1 MQEFY
6 LPSHGRGR
14 LHCVQWAAPAPPRAI
29 VQIVHGIAEHV
40 LRYDDFARFL
50 NEKEITVVAEDHM
63 GHGGTLAP
71 GDPKGYFYGGWLA
84 AVDDC
89 YSLLSHTKDQFPGI
103 PYVILGHSM
112 GSFLTRTL
120 LYRYPE
126 SGISGAILCGTGW
139 QPAPVLKAGLS
150 LCRRA
155 CAKTGE
161 TYVSPHLRNV
171 IFGSYN
177 KKVPSPRTPF
187 DWICGDPQVVDDY
200 LADSL
205 CGFEETA
212 GLDRDMLTGIQ
223 MNQKKENLARMNPNL
238 PVLFIAGE
246 QDPVGSYGTGVRK
259 SAEAFQRA
267 GLSDVTVRLYPEG
280 RHEILNESIKGTVYQ
295 DVFHWISKKI
305 WK

>member
-40 LRYDDFARFL
+40 LRYDDFAQFL
-50 NEKEITVVAEDHM
+50 NEKGITVVAEDHM

-71 GDPKGYFYGGWLA
+71 GDPKGYFYGGWLS

-89 YSLLSHTKDQFPGI
+89 YSLLTHTKDQLPEI

-126 SGISGAILCGTGW
+126 SGIAAAILCGTGW
-139 QPAPVLKAGLS
+139 QPAPILKAGLS

-161 TYVSPHLRNV
+161 THVSPHLRNV
-171 IFGSYN
+171 IFGTYN
-177 KKVPSPRTPF
+177 KKVLNPRTPF
-187 DWICGDPQVVDDY
+187 DWICGDPQVVDTY
-200 LADSL
+200 MADSL

-223 MNQKKENLARMNPNL
+223 MNQKKENLARMKSSL

-246 QDPVGSYGTGVRK
+246 QDPVGSYGAGVRK
-259 SAEAFQRA
+259 SAAAFRQA
-267 GLSDVTVRLYPEG
+267 GLSDVTVLLYQEG
-280 RHEILNESIKGTVYQ
+280 RHEILNESMKGAVYQ
-295 DVFHWISKKI
+295 DVFHWISRKI